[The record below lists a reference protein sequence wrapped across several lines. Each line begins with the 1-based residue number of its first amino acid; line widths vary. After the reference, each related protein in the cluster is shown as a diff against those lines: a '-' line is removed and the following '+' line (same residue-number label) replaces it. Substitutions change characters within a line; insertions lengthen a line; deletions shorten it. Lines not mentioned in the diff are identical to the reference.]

1 MKNLRQRH
9 HLSRQY
15 SDKVY
20 RFHNTFNAGR
30 QLHKP
35 DRIAETIDDL
45 RLIAAKELDGYAITL
60 LTFGYAPDDPERHGQ
75 PVGKLQRLTEGDQE
89 LTLALLL
96 DQRPEIPPDQ
106 QIHHYCVVP
115 MNNYQTYEKS
125 AQIFRCY
132 KFVM

>member
-1 MKNLRQRH
+1 MKNLRQSH

-30 QLHKP
+30 QP
-35 DRIAETIDDL
+35 ERVAETIDDL
-45 RLIAAKELDGYAITL
+45 RLIAAKELSSYAISL
-60 LTFGYAPDDPERHGQ
+60 LTIGYAPDDPERHGQ
-75 PVGKLQRLTEGDQE
+75 LNGKLQRLIEGDQE

-115 MNNYQTYEKS
+115 MNNYKTFEKS
-125 AQIFRCY
+125 GQVFCCY
-132 KFVM
+132 KFVL